1 MTKNIAARRG
11 VFVAAALS
19 AALVAPSL
27 APVASAETTQP
38 ADQALTSSGDAAGSS
53 IKGDADSGA
62 ATESK
67 SEAKSLNFE
76 RNVTVKR
83 GEATNVDLDTIAT
96 LPLGTEIKIKTGSD
110 IASVDGSDLK
120 LTAPK
125 EGTVKVEITAT
136 PKVGPEM
143 NFAFNVSAGDKNT
156 VTEDKSGQ
164 EAMGDLSSA
173 DGAGSSLDNT
183 GSSTEGDISLFGS
196 SDDSGISNKC
206 KVALVGL
213 GVPLLALIPL
223 GIMSQLALSGAA
235 SFTDQIGAQI
245 RGINAQIQ
253 DQAGILNPELAAQVE
268 GVNNTLK
275 QFGLTAGSAAL
286 AVVGVGAGLAITAA
300 VLSACLGNDSGSSEN
315 GSSVQWNG
323 DTRTNKSTDGEDD
336 TDQSGSSFQLDGSSK
351 ADVKVSK

>member
-1 MTKNIAARRG
+1 MTKKIAARRG

-27 APVASAETTQP
+27 APVASAETTEP
-38 ADQALTSSGDAAGSS
+38 ADQALTSSGDTAGSS
-53 IKGDADSGA
+53 IKTDADPGA
-62 ATESK
+62 ATGAK
-67 SEAKSLNFE
+67 TDAKSLNFE

-83 GEATNVDLDTIAT
+83 GETTNVDLDTIAT
-96 LPLGTEIKIKTGSD
+96 LPLGTQIKIKAGSD
-110 IASVDGSDLK
+110 IASVDGSNLK

-125 EGTVKVEITAT
+125 EGTTKVEITAT
-136 PKVGPEM
+136 PKVGPAL

-156 VTEDKSGQ
+156 VTEDKPGL
-164 EAMGDLSSA
+164 EALGDLSSNE
-173 DGAGSSLDNT
+173 GAGSSLENT

-196 SDDSGISNKC
+196 SDDSAISNKC

-223 GIMSQLALSGAA
+223 GIMSQLALSGTAN
-235 SFTDQIGAQI
+235 FTDQIGAQI

-253 DQAGILNPELAAQVE
+253 DQAGVLNPELAAQVE

-275 QFGLTAGSAAL
+275 QFGLNAGSAAL
-286 AVVGVGAGLAITAA
+286 AVVGAGAGLAMTAA

-315 GSSVQWNG
+315 GSSAQWNG
-323 DTRTNKSTDGEDD
+323 DTRTDKPTDGEADSD
-336 TDQSGSSFQLDGSSK
+336 NSGSSFQLDGSSK
-351 ADVKVSK
+351 ADVKVSR